1 MLTFKQSL
9 DLLER
14 WLADYRRLEE
24 LFIRLK
30 PLTGGSPENE
40 FHSTS
45 WKTFDHYT
53 AAVSALVG
61 DEDAWLSWFLFDAPQ
76 SGRKP
81 AIAKAASWKKPRPIR
96 TVRQLLTLIRAK

>member
-24 LFIRLK
+24 LFLRLK

-40 FHSTS
+40 LHSTS
-45 WKTFDHYT
+45 WRTFDHYNS
-53 AAVSALVG
+53 AVSALVG
-61 DEDAWLSWFLFDAPQ
+61 DKAEWLDWFLFDTPKA
-76 SGRKP
+76 GRVP
-81 AIAKAASWKKPRPIR
+81 TTAKAPSWKKPRPIR
-96 TVRQLLTLIRAK
+96 TVRQLLTLIRAL